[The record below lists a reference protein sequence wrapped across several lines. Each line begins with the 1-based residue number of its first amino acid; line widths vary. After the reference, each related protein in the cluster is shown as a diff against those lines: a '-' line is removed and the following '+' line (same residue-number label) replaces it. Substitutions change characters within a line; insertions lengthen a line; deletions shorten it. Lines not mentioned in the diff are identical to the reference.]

1 MDYPENITQ
10 AVAYLKRALPKMG
23 QYGLAPNPI
32 NYSLWYHYV
41 SARSPALNSALDQ
54 LVESHGGYSQDQS
67 VALFRRYILASSEYE
82 QKKTSAKLQTLATKL
97 LRQLNTSLNDSGE
110 FDRELQRSAQALQ
123 NASDND
129 DIAEVVSTLVDSIGT
144 LSEAN
149 RCFQWNLRQTQQ
161 DIETLKAELQQSQHN
176 ADRDALTQLFNRQ
189 ALTRELQRLLHGEQR
204 PEFVGLIFC
213 DVDHFKHCND
223 EYGHLLGDRVL
234 QRIGA
239 LILDQCP
246 SEAIAARFGGEEFAI
261 VLPGATLEQAAA
273 LAENLRQRLEQLQI
287 RVRKSDKVLDKISA
301 SFGVACSTSG
311 DNVDSLLDRA
321 DQALY
326 AAKRAGR
333 NRVHLEAQGPYLENI
348 A

>member
-1 MDYPENITQ
+1 MDYPETIAQ
-10 AVAYLKRALPKMG
+10 AVAYLKQALPKMG
-23 QYGLAPNPI
+23 QCQVAPNPI

-41 SARSPALNSALDQ
+41 SARSPELNMALDQ
-54 LVESHGGYSQDQS
+54 LVEGQGGYSQEQS
-67 VALFRRYILASSEYE
+67 MALFRRYVLSSSQFE

-97 LRQLNTSLNDSGE
+97 MRQLNASIDDSGE
-110 FDRELQRSAQALQ
+110 FDRELQRSVQALQ
-123 NASDND
+123 NAGDND
-129 DIAEVVSTLVDSIGT
+129 DIAEVVGTLVDSIGA

-161 DIETLKAELQQSQHN
+161 DIQQLKMELQQSQHN
-176 ADRDALTQLFNRQ
+176 ADRDALTQLYNRQ
-189 ALTRELQRLLHGEQR
+189 ALTRELQRLLGGQGAES
-204 PEFVGLIFC
+204 VSLIFC
-213 DVDHFKHCND
+213 DVDHFKRCND

-239 LILDQCP
+239 LILDHCP
-246 SEAIAARFGGEEFAI
+246 EDAIAARFGGEEFAI
-261 VLPGATLEQAAA
+261 VLPKTSLNEAAA
-273 LAENLRQRLEQLQI
+273 SAEKLRRRLEQLQI

-301 SFGVACSTSG
+301 SFGVASSVPG
-311 DNVDSLLDRA
+311 DSVDSLLDRA

-333 NRVHLEAQGPYLENI
+333 NRVHLEAQGPYLVNI

>member
-1 MDYPENITQ
+1 MDYPETLSQ
-10 AVAYLKRALPKMG
+10 AVAYLKHALAKMG
-23 QYGLAPNPI
+23 QHQLAPNPI

-41 SARSPALNSALDQ
+41 SARSPALNTALNQ
-54 LVESHGGYSQDQS
+54 LIESQGGYSPDEGAQ
-67 VALFRRYILASSEYE
+67 LFRRYVLANSEFE

-97 LRQLNTSLNDSGE
+97 LRQLNASLGDSGE
-110 FDRELQRSAQALQ
+110 FDRELQRSVQVLQ
-123 NASDND
+123 NVSDSD
-129 DIAEVVSTLVDSIGT
+129 DIAEVVGTLVDSIGA

-161 DIETLKAELQQSQHN
+161 DIQNLKAELQQSQHN

-204 PEFVGLIFC
+204 PEHVSLIFC

-239 LILDQCP
+239 LILDHCP
-246 SEAIAARFGGEEFAI
+246 PDAVAARFGGEEFAI
-261 VLPGATLEQAAA
+261 VLPGVPLEQAAA
-273 LAENLRQRLEQLQI
+273 SAEALRRRLEQLQI

-301 SFGVACSTSG
+301 SFGVAAGVPG
-311 DNVDSLLDRA
+311 DSVESLLDRA

-333 NRVHLEAQGPYLENI
+333 NRVHLEARGPYLENI